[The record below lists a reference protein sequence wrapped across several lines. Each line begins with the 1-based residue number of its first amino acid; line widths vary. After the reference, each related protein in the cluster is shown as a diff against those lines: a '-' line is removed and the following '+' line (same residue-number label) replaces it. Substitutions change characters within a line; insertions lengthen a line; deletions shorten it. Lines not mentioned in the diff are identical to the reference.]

1 MFVCPTVSKLRL
13 SSFLSYF
20 YFLKKELTYDSDDEM
35 KNEVNSDEEE
45 MEENENGNFRGIV
58 FLTQG

>member
-1 MFVCPTVSKLRL
+1 MDVVILVKL
-13 SSFLSYF
+13 FLF
-20 YFLKKELTYDSDDEM
+20 KKKELTYDSNDEM